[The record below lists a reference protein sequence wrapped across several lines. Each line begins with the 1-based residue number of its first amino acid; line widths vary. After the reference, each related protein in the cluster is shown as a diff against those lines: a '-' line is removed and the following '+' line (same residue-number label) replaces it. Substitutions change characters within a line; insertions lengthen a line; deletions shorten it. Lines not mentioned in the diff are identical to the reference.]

1 MVFQEHGEIIVTK
14 DIVVNVSSEAATNFA
29 VSVASILQ
37 AHLAGVSFLY
47 EPIVLP
53 ITDRSAKNAKS
64 RFDEA
69 VRQAGLSSESAIIE
83 AEPAKVASVFARIAR
98 RFDMS
103 VVTQAEPNKPIV
115 DELIVEGVLF
125 ESGRPVLVVPY
136 VQKTGLTL
144 NRAMVCWDGSRNA
157 ARAVSDALPLLAR
170 TKNVD
175 VVTIIGERGKSDEL
189 PGVDI
194 AQHLARHGLKVELRR
209 VSLGETDVTNSLL
222 SLAADLS
229 ADFLVMGG
237 YGHSRIREFIL
248 GGVTR
253 GILGSMT
260 VPTLMS
266 H

>member
-1 MVFQEHGEIIVTK
+1 VAPGLIVSQGHGEIIVVK

-37 AHLAGVSFLY
+37 AHRAGVSFLY

-53 ITDRSAKNAKS
+53 MTDMGGIPIDYIEAQRAENKRSAKNAKS

-69 VRQAGLSSESAIIE
+69 VRHAGLSSESAIIE
-83 AEPAKVASVFARIAR
+83 AELAEVPGVFARIAR

-125 ESGRPVLVVPY
+125 ESGRPVFVVPY

-170 TKNVD
+170 TENVD

-189 PGVDI
+189 PGVDT
-194 AQHLARHGLKVELRR
+194 A
-209 VSLGETDVTNSLL
+209 
-222 SLAADLS
+222 
-229 ADFLVMGG
+229 
-237 YGHSRIREFIL
+237 
-248 GGVTR
+248 
-253 GILGSMT
+253 
-260 VPTLMS
+260 PTPRPPWT
-266 H
+266 

>member
-1 MVFQEHGEIIVTK
+1 MTDGGI
-14 DIVVNVSSEAATNFA
+14 
-29 VSVASILQ
+29 
-37 AHLAGVSFLY
+37 
-47 EPIVLP
+47 PIDYIEVQRAENK
-53 ITDRSAKNAKS
+53 RSAKKAKS

-69 VRQAGLSSESAIIE
+69 VRQAGLSSESAIIK
-83 AEPAKVASVFARIAR
+83 AEPAEVASVFARIAR

-125 ESGRPVLVVPY
+125 ESGRPVFVVPY

-170 TKNVD
+170 TENVD

-194 AQHLARHGLKVELRR
+194 A
-209 VSLGETDVTNSLL
+209 
-222 SLAADLS
+222 
-229 ADFLVMGG
+229 
-237 YGHSRIREFIL
+237 
-248 GGVTR
+248 
-253 GILGSMT
+253 
-260 VPTLMS
+260 PTPRPPWT
-266 H
+266 